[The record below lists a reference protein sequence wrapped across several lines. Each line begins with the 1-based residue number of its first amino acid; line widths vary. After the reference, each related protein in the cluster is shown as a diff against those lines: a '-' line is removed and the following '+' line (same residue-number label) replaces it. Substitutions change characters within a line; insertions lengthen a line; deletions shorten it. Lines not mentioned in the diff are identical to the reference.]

1 MAMEQGLYEQVFR
14 LRRKNLM
21 ITEANNNKNEDKF
34 KFQGQYERSQRWFN
48 LDFDFI
54 EVNFSKCEPFFY
66 RKLFQ
71 RHDNTQDTNTFK
83 IFAVSIVNSKCV
95 ESIKFHSNAPMLKYC
110 QNPLNHCC
118 FGSLVS
124 TFASIEQ
131 TKSSNDILLRI
142 EESFKS

>member
-34 KFQGQYERSQRWFN
+34 KFQGQSERSQRWFN

-54 EVNFSKCEPFFY
+54 EVNFSTCEPFFY

-71 RHDNTQDTNTFK
+71 RHDNTQDT
-83 IFAVSIVNSKCV
+83 
-95 ESIKFHSNAPMLKYC
+95 KY
-110 QNPLNHCC
+110 
-118 FGSLVS
+118 
-124 TFASIEQ
+124 I
-131 TKSSNDILLRI
+131 
-142 EESFKS
+142 